1 MNKTSANKQLAKFLI
16 VGFWGLSV
24 VLGAGECQA
33 YYNGAPAYNEN
44 YRPIQAHM
52 GSEGYVDLS
61 TIDIFREN
69 DTWLKFTVQTVSA
82 KEDADEVRKNQSFI
96 MFKVNKKTREAWV
109 ASTVDAEVLMAM
121 ASLND
126 NIKWKCL
133 DLNRAPAGYEMS
145 SFNMVNICYK
155 HKYGEFLNDSSGTA
169 ASIGSKYKGK

>member
-1 MNKTSANKQLAKFLI
+1 MNKTSAKKQLVKFLI

-24 VLGAGECQA
+24 VLGAGDCQA
-33 YYNGAPAYNEN
+33 YYNGAPAYNAN

-52 GSEGYVDLS
+52 GIEGYVDLS
-61 TIDIFREN
+61 TMDIFREN

-82 KEDADEVRKNQSFI
+82 KEDADEVRKDQRFI

-109 ASTVDAEVLMAM
+109 ASTVDTEMAM
-121 ASLND
+121 AALNG
-126 NIKWKCL
+126 NIKWKYL
-133 DLNRAPAGYEMS
+133 DLNKAPAGNEMS
-145 SFNMVNICYK
+145 SFNMVNIYYK